1 MSHYNHSPPPPQ
13 QQQGAALTARTAA
26 LKGSREQLETDI
38 IRSLLVSYYGIVR
51 KNLLDSV
58 PKAMMHF
65 LVNSV
70 KSNIQEELVIELYRE
85 DEFTDMLREAD
96 DAVRRRED
104 CTKLV
109 ATLERAQQVVDELR
123 AMPIE
128 GVLLDTLMIS

>member
-1 MSHYNHSPPPPQ
+1 MGMGGQGPPRAQ
-13 QQQGAALTARTAA
+13 MGN
-26 LKGSREQLETDI
+26 REQLETDI

-58 PKAMMHF
+58 PKAIMHF

-70 KSNIQEELVIELYRE
+70 RANIQEELVIELYRE

-104 CTKLV
+104 CVRLV
-109 ATLERAQQVVDELR
+109 STLEKAQRVVDELR
-123 AMPIE
+123 AMPVE
-128 GVLLDTLMIS
+128 GGTLMLN